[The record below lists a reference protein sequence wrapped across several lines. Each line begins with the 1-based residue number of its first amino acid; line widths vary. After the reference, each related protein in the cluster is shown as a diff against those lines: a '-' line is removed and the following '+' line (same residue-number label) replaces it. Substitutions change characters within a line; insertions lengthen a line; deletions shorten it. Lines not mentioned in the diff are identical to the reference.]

1 MGSLNLRAYA
11 FKINKTKAV
20 LAGCASIPPKMKRRN
35 GRTDRQTS
43 LTEVLLRPPET
54 KLKSKQ
60 KQTKVPPK
68 VLLFLDVHIVD
79 AIHADVATEAISSYV
94 EALPTSQMRDGEVD
108 GTHLVVAKTPEFR
121 QM

>member
-1 MGSLNLRAYA
+1 M
-11 FKINKTKAV
+11 
-20 LAGCASIPPKMKRRN
+20 
-35 GRTDRQTS
+35 
-43 LTEVLLRPPET
+43 LLRPPET

-94 EALPTSQMRDGEVD
+94 EALPTSQMRDGKVD
-108 GTHLVVAKTPEFR
+108 GTHLVVAKTSEFR